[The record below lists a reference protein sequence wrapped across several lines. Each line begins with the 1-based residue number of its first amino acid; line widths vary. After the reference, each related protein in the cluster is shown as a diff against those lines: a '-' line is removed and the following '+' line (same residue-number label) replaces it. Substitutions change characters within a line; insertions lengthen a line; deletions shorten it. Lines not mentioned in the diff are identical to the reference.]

1 MFKKYQNNPTPQNAC
16 MYEKYASKATYITQA
31 NKAIKRLS
39 ESEQR
44 KARQELIADVR
55 NINSGITDTDKSIV
69 GLFNSKQMTTDDG
82 YMSSL
87 PQSKI
92 TMTVDKQSYI
102 WEMTYTEYKKYYE
115 DYQKVLE
122 ANRKKLINTSKY
134 QGASDN
140 EKTEMLK
147 QLGSDVLKAIKDQY
161 KEKNQSKFKKDE

>member
-1 MFKKYQNNPTPQNAC
+1 
-16 MYEKYASKATYITQA
+16 
-31 NKAIKRLS
+31 
-39 ESEQR
+39 
-44 KARQELIADVR
+44 
-55 NINSGITDTDKSIV
+55 
-69 GLFNSKQMTTDDG
+69 MTTDDG

-147 QLGSDVLKAIKDQY
+147 QLGSDVLKAVKDQY
-161 KEKNQSKFKKDE
+161 KEKNESKFKKDE